1 MGARCAKGAAMVRII
16 PRETKFFDLFA
27 DVAGNVTDGAR
38 LLTAI
43 LEDFNNIEL
52 RVDKLKEIEH
62 KGDDLT
68 HAILTKLN
76 QTFITP
82 FDREDIHR
90 LASAL
95 DDVLDFVNAAG
106 QRLLLYKIRSA
117 PSSAN
122 ELAKLIVR
130 QSEELNKAVV
140 LLEKTHGVMEH
151 CVEVNRLEDEAD
163 RVCREAI
170 GRLFEH
176 EKDAIQLI
184 KMKELYEVLELATDK
199 AEDAANVLEAVV
211 LKSA

>member
-1 MGARCAKGAAMVRII
+1 MVRII
-16 PRETKFFDLFA
+16 PRETKFFHLFA

-43 LEDFNNIEL
+43 LEDFNNIEV
-52 RVDKLKEIEH
+52 RIDKLKEIEH

-68 HAILTKLN
+68 HAIMTKLN

-106 QRLLLYKIRSA
+106 QRLLLYKIGSA
-117 PSSAN
+117 PASAI

-130 QSEELNKAVV
+130 QSEELNRAVM

-170 GRLFEH
+170 GKLFEH